1 LVPAFVTLHN
11 AEEAVAFRRVLPTIP
26 TLLPPPFAAVA
37 ARLTYPTLLIALVVV
52 SLLNVAVAIV
62 VSRNP
67 TARWGLWLLL
77 VVEATM
83 AVNAVSHALL
93 ATIIFRGYAPG
104 VVTALV
110 VNIPFAVYCF
120 RRAARENWVSRGALG
135 ATIPA
140 ALVVH
145 GPVLAGV
152 LWLATRASG

>member
-1 LVPAFVTLHN
+1 
-11 AEEAVAFRRVLPTIP
+11 VLPEIP

-37 ARLTYPTLLIALVVV
+37 ARLTYPTMLIALGAV
-52 SLLNVAVAIV
+52 SALTVAVAIA

-67 TARWGLWLLL
+67 DGRWALWLLL

-83 AVNAVSHALL
+83 ALNAVSHALL
-93 ATIIFRGYAPG
+93 ALFIFRGYAPG
-104 VVTALV
+104 VVTALI

-120 RRAARENWVSRGALG
+120 RRARRENWVSTRAFG

-145 GPVLAGV
+145 GPLLAGS
-152 LWLATRASG
+152 LWLASKASG

>member
-83 AVNAVSHALL
+83 AVNALSHVLVAV
-93 ATIIFRGYAPG
+93 IVFHRYAPG
-104 VVTALV
+104 LVTAVLV
-110 VNIPFAVYCF
+110 NAPFAVYCF
-120 RRAARENWVSRGALG
+120 RRASREHWVSPRAMVG
-135 ATIPA
+135 TIPA

-145 GPVLAGV
+145 GPLLAGG
-152 LWLATRASG
+152 LWVASRAG